1 MPGAAIYEDGP
12 DGEDRGGD
20 PEDDGTPA
28 PAGEDEQGN
37 LRFYNPNQ
45 DPEQRR
51 RLRAT
56 LRDHHRLVDG
66 ESESNCLVCVGNID
80 TS

>member
-12 DGEDRGGD
+12 DEEDHGRD
-20 PEDDGTPA
+20 AEDDGTPA
-28 PAGEDEQGN
+28 PVGEDEQGG

-66 ESESNCLVCVGNID
+66 ESESHSLACVGNTD

>member
-1 MPGAAIYEDGP
+1 MRGGDIYEDGP
-12 DGEDRGGD
+12 DGEDDDD

-28 PAGEDEQGN
+28 PVEEDEQGD

-56 LRDHHRLVDG
+56 LRDHHRVVDG
-66 ESESNCLVCVGNID
+66 ELEILRYAIAQG
-80 TS
+80 